1 MIRIATYLDLSYRR
15 DVMGQNVNPEAALAG
30 DPEYRAE
37 LEAELARIK
46 VLRARVGNLA
56 QRDFVSYQRGRAI
69 EAALARL
76 DKEKDDASG

>member
-15 DVMGQNVNPEAALAG
+15 DVMGQNVNPEVALAR